1 MPTLNDL
8 LPLLD
13 KEMKTASAK
22 YGPFHNSH
30 EHYAV
35 LQEEVD
41 EWWDAVKGNVADC
54 CQYELV
60 QIAAVALRYV
70 IERGDVASISR
81 VQEMR
86 YAHNSTNLIS

>member
-1 MPTLNDL
+1 MELNDL

-13 KEMKTASAK
+13 KEIKTASAK
-22 YGPFHNSH
+22 YGLLHNSH

-41 EWWDAVKGNVADC
+41 EWWDAVKGNIADC
-54 CQYELV
+54 CQYELIQV
-60 QIAAVALRYV
+60 AAVALRYV
-70 IERGDVASISR
+70 LERGDVASISN

-86 YAHNSTNLIS
+86 YAHTSTNRIS